1 MMLFYSKSV
10 LLWLA
15 FLLAMA
21 TVFNNKNK
29 HPLHVSTTEINYNVK
44 NKQLEITC
52 KIFTDDFETA
62 LTKSGTDGTTKI
74 DITSPTAHKAMDEF
88 VKNYLNTNL
97 VFRVNGKLLKP
108 TYLGFE
114 QDNEVT
120 NVYLELD
127 NVLTLQNLSLSNSIL
142 FNLFDDQMNILHVEK
157 GGIRKSVKTNYPNK
171 EQTVVFN

>member
-1 MMLFYSKSV
+1 MVLYTKSMA
-10 LLWLA
+10 LLLA
-15 FLLAMA
+15 FLLI
-21 TVFNNKNK
+21 TPPIFKNKSK

-62 LTKSGTDGTTKI
+62 LTKASTYGTKKI
-74 DITSPTAHKAMDEF
+74 DLIAPAAHKAMDEY

-97 VFRVNGKLLKP
+97 IFKVNGKFLIP